1 MNKKLTT
8 FALAL
13 AVAFP
18 LASVAQKKAEVA
30 GGAVTAPGK
39 AGAAAVVTAQGVIE
53 AVDPKTRE
61 VKIKLA
67 NGETRTIVAG
77 EEVRNFDQIK
87 VGDKLNVKYL
97 ESATI
102 ELKKGGKAV
111 VARTES
117 STMERAK
124 PGEKPGGV
132 ATREIKVVSDV
143 VAVDEKAKKV
153 SVKNDKGEVVSVDVR
168 DPEQLK
174 LIKKGDQVEVT
185 YIQAVA
191 ISLEA
196 AAPAKK
202 DAAPAK
208 K

>member
-1 MNKKLTT
+1 MNKKLTI
-8 FALAL
+8 LAL
-13 AVAFP
+13 AIAAALP

-30 GGAVTAPGK
+30 GGAMSAPGK
-39 AGAAAVVTAQGVIE
+39 AGAAAVVSAQGVIE

-77 EEVRNFDQIK
+77 EDVRNFDQIK

-117 STMERAK
+117 SSMERAK

-132 ATREIKVVSDV
+132 ASREVKLVADV

-185 YIQAVA
+185 YTQAVA

-196 AAPAKK
+196 GTPPAKK
-202 DAAPAK
+202 
-208 K
+208 

>member
-1 MNKKLTT
+1 MTVL
-8 FALAL
+8 ALAL
-13 AVAFP
+13 AAALP
-18 LASVAQKKAEVA
+18 LASIAQKKPEVA
-30 GGAVTAPGK
+30 GAVSTAPGQ
-39 AGAAAVVTAQGVIE
+39 AGAVAAVTAQGVIE

-67 NGETRTIVAG
+67 NGETRTIVAS

-87 VGDKLNVKYL
+87 VGDKLNVKYM
-97 ESATI
+97 EGATI

-117 STMERAK
+117 SSMERAK

-132 ATREIKVVSDV
+132 AKREVKLVADV

-153 SVKNDKGEVVSVDVR
+153 SVKNDKGEVIPVDVR

-185 YIQAVA
+185 YVQAVA
-191 ISLEA
+191 ISLEPGAPAA
-196 AAPAKK
+196 AAPKK
-202 DAAPAK
+202 K
-208 K
+208 

>member
-67 NGETRTIVAG
+67 NGETRTIVAS

-117 STMERAK
+117 SSMERAK

-132 ATREIKVVSDV
+132 ASREVKLVADV

-185 YIQAVA
+185 FTQAVA
-191 ISLEA
+191 ISLEPGTP
-196 AAPAKK
+196 PAKK
-202 DAAPAK
+202 
-208 K
+208 